1 MPRVVRLSIVLI
13 PLVLVISTLGVWAYH
28 NLGRTPVEP
37 PIELVVKTVS
47 VAGITFELEHELLEN
62 VNISTTAGPD
72 SIRLRRRDDIFDFD
86 IGLVTIN
93 EIGMP
98 DVKAGDV
105 IRWNLSGPLLVNGQP
120 VEPHPLQ
127 ARPIDAHSHD
137 PRWTPLPSSYPR
149 DTLSVA
155 WAGTSRVLVVAHGD
169 GAVRAWDVDKAEV
182 LKTMIPDPPKEGRGN
197 FGLRAAVSPDGKT
210 IAVASTLGE
219 EVTLW
224 DLATGNKTAT
234 YNEPKGKVTALLFAS
249 DTGLWEARDGVLYS
263 RDIGKSPSTTV
274 ERHKVHAEFSAPFA
288 KAAAANAWC
297 DGKKLTLEPGVPPL
311 ATIADLKEHRFTIE
325 PVSSSAAFGF
335 STDGLLLAVFDGDSR
350 LAIYDV
356 QTGKVH
362 RRLRWRGKLG
372 TANSIN
378 ALAFSPDAKTL
389 AVGDND
395 SIRLYDVATG
405 RERGGLSCPWVRALA
420 YSADG
425 RTLATGLRYQPGLRL
440 WETAELIAK

>member
-1 MPRVVRLSIVLI
+1 MPRVVKLSIILI
-13 PLVLVISTLGVWAYH
+13 PAVLVLSTLGVWAYH
-28 NLGRTPVEP
+28 NLGRKPVEP

-72 SIRLRRRDDIFDFD
+72 SIRFRRRDDIFDFD

-105 IRWNLSGPLLVNGQP
+105 IRWNLSGPLLVNGQA

-127 ARPIDAHSHD
+127 ARPIDAKNLD
-137 PRWTPLPSSYPR
+137 ARWTPLPSSYPR

-182 LKTMIPDPPKEGRGN
+182 LKTMIPDPPKESRGN
-197 FGLRAAVSPDGKT
+197 FGLRAAVSPNGKM

-234 YNEPKGKVTALLFAS
+234 FNEPKGKVTALLFAS

-263 RDIGKSPSTTV
+263 RDIGKSPSTAV
-274 ERHKVHAEFSAPFA
+274 ERHKAHAEFSAPFA
-288 KAAAANAWC
+288 KAGGSYAWC
-297 DGKKLTLEPGVPPL
+297 DGKALTLQTGNAPMV
-311 ATIADLKEHRFTIE
+311 KHTIE
-325 PVSSSAAFGF
+325 PVTSSAVFNF
-335 STDGLLLAVFDGDSR
+335 STDGQLLAVFDGDSR
-350 LAIYDV
+350 LAIYDS
-356 QTGKVH
+356 QTGTVQ

-395 SIRLYDVATG
+395 SVRLYDVATG
-405 RERGGLSCPWVRALA
+405 RERGGLSCPWVWALA